1 MPRSW
6 GRCWN
11 TNCLVGAE
19 TELKGFF
26 NLYSENKGSLN
37 ISEKHKSRLVCPGF
51 YHLVGHMKF
60 IQGPIVNL
68 SILLAIALLSFA
80 PINAQANNLFNPTCT
95 DDFKDVTFST
105 STSFE
110 VELNV
115 NEPGPCDWHK
125 KKPNFGDFDFFSEN
139 YLTTKQLFGLDPSLT
154 VAFSLSG
161 LNTIQRGNFIEIRQT
176 DENTCAAKPDRV
188 LRMGKWE
195 DNIFISTNGADGKNA
210 VQTQPLD
217 NLLESGS
224 QLDLTLHLKELSDK
238 EIEVKVEV
246 NGRSL
251 FNAVSH
257 ISKCEKVFIRLG
269 LNSFG
274 RKKDAEQIVSLG
286 FANIKI
292 EGKEAIG
299 VEQTASGQEV
309 RLNFA
314 HLLENDS
321 MAVCNDGTPAS
332 FFSSHELNSQ
342 FPDKTLIAFEGGG
355 AALSLKSSMTK
366 YVEAYDRRPQE
377 KMTSAVY
384 SMGKSSKKLSG
395 YFRRAFDDGWGI
407 VFLPYCSSDLHMGD
421 HEVTLDGRL
430 YQVRGRRIVKALYE
444 TLQDGGL
451 FHDKTDLLLVGGSAG
466 DIAISGNLDLVQP
479 LPKQRLRLLFTI
491 WQVPAERA
499 YVDKKQ
505 ASQFNK
511 LIPESGLEFTH
522 GNVPKHC
529 TETYSACGP
538 NLENI
543 SRFKFDDYFIEG
555 HWKELP
561 GSWSAYTTRH
571 MTDKRLYQKEMR
583 QEVEKAG
590 GGFALIGDKIW
601 NTGKKFNH
609 VMSNTEKQIG
619 EPTVVPID
627 IVWNWISGTG
637 ETRYV
642 GE

>member
-1 MPRSW
+1 MFNYIKSSQILKA
-6 GRCWN
+6 N
-11 TNCLVGAE
+11 LLV
-19 TELKGFF
+19 
-26 NLYSENKGSLN
+26 
-37 ISEKHKSRLVCPGF
+37 
-51 YHLVGHMKF
+51 
-60 IQGPIVNL
+60 
-68 SILLAIALLSFA
+68 LLAITLLPFSSM
-80 PINAQANNLFNPTCT
+80 NTQANNLFTPTCAG
-95 DDFKDVTFST
+95 DFKDVTFST
-105 STSFE
+105 PTSFE
-110 VELNV
+110 VELNL
-115 NEPGPCDWHK
+115 NKPGPCDWHK

-139 YLTTKQLFGLDPSLT
+139 YLTTKQLFGLDQSLT
-154 VAFSLSG
+154 VAFSLSD
-161 LNTIQRGNFIEIRQT
+161 LSTIQRGNFIEIRQT
-176 DENTCAAKPDRV
+176 DENTCVEKPDGV

-195 DNIFISTNGADGKNA
+195 DNIFIATTGADGKN
-210 VQTQPLD
+210 VIQSQPFE
-217 NLLESGS
+217 NLIKPGS
-224 QLDLTLHLKELSDK
+224 QLDLKINVKELSDK
-238 EIEVKVEV
+238 KIEVKVDL

-251 FNAVSH
+251 FNTVSH
-257 ISKCEKVFIRLG
+257 IGKCEKVFIRMG

-274 RKKDAEQIVSLG
+274 RKKDAPQIVSLG
-286 FANIKI
+286 FENIKI
-292 EGKEAIG
+292 TGKEIEIE
-299 VEQTASGQEV
+299 VEKAVEKEQNTPSNEV

-314 HLLENDS
+314 HLLENDT

-366 YVEAYDRRPQE
+366 YAEAYDRRPID
-377 KMTSAVY
+377 KMTSVVH
-384 SMGKSSKKLSG
+384 SFGKSSKTLKG
-395 YFRRAFDDGWGI
+395 YFKRALDDGWGI
-407 VFLPYCSSDLHMGD
+407 VFLPYCSSDLYMGD
-421 HEVTLDGRL
+421 HELTLDGKL
-430 YQVRGRRIVKALYE
+430 FQVRGRRIVKALYE
-444 TLQDGGL
+444 TLKNAGL

-499 YVDKKQ
+499 FVDTKQ
-505 ASQFNK
+505 ASQFNQ
-511 LIPESGLEFTH
+511 LVPENGLKFTH

-529 TETYSACGP
+529 AETYSACGP

-561 GSWSAYTTRH
+561 NSWSAFTTRH
-571 MTDKRLYQKEMR
+571 MTDKKLYQSEMR

-601 NTGKKFNH
+601 KAGKKFNH
-609 VMSNTEKQIG
+609 VMGNTDKPIG

-637 ETRYV
+637 ETRYI

>member
-1 MPRSW
+1 M
-6 GRCWN
+6 RCWDGD
-11 TNCLVGAE
+11 CLAGLE
-19 TELKGFF
+19 TEVQGLIS
-26 NLYSENKGSLN
+26 LYKDIKKYSDTSE
-37 ISEKHKSRLVCPGF
+37 EHKSRFVCSGF
-51 YHLVGHMKF
+51 YHLGRHMKY
-60 IQGPIVNL
+60 IQIPTVKVFN
-68 SILLAIALLSFA
+68 LLAIALLSFA
-80 PINAQANNLFNPTCT
+80 PVNAQANNLFKPTCA

-125 KKPNFGDFDFFSEN
+125 DKPNFGDFDFFSEN

-161 LNTIQRGNFIEIRQT
+161 LSAIQRGNFIEIRQT
-176 DENTCAAKPDRV
+176 DENTCAGKPDRV
-188 LRMGKWE
+188 LRIGKWE
-195 DNIFISTNGADGKNA
+195 DDIFISTTGADGKNA
-210 VQTQPLD
+210 FQSQSLD
-217 NLLESGS
+217 NLLESSS
-224 QLDLTLHLKELSDK
+224 QLNFTLNVKELSNK

-251 FNAVSH
+251 FKAVSH
-257 ISKCEKVFIRLG
+257 ISECEKVFIRLG

-292 EGKEAIG
+292 EGKKFVG
-299 VEQTASGQEV
+299 VEQTASSQEV
-309 RLNFA
+309 RLTFA

-332 FFSSHELNSQ
+332 FFSSHALNSQ

-366 YVEAYDRRPQE
+366 YAEAYDRRPQE

-384 SMGKSSKKLSG
+384 SLGKSSKTLSG

-421 HEVTLDGRL
+421 HELKLDGRL
-430 YQVRGRRIVKALYE
+430 YQVRGRRIVKALYD
-444 TLQDGGL
+444 TLQDAGL

-466 DIAISGNLDLVQP
+466 DIAISGNLDLVQL

-511 LIPESGLEFTH
+511 LIPYSGLKFTH

-529 TETYSACGP
+529 TGTYSACGP

-571 MTDKRLYQKEMR
+571 MTDKKLYQKEMR

-590 GGFALIGDKIW
+590 GGFALIGDTIW
-601 NTGKKFNH
+601 KTGKKFNH
-609 VMSNTEKQIG
+609 VMSNTDKQMG

-637 ETRYV
+637 ETRYI